1 MMLPSASRTF
11 AAAVV
16 VGLSLVASIA
26 FAPSKET
33 TSGAPETVTAPPQ
46 NEAHEDDVHAR
57 SVRHGTR
64 FDLTGSPQRDD
75 DQTLSTIKS
84 VGPLPAGPVQSA
96 GPLKSVGPVWTL
108 GPLKT
113 AGPNPV
119 GGPLVDANDVQGSH
133 P

>member
-1 MMLPSASRTF
+1 MLPFVSRTF
-11 AAAVV
+11 AAAAI
-16 VGLSLVASIA
+16 VGLSLVAAIT
-26 FAPSKET
+26 FAPSRGP

-64 FDLTGSPQRDD
+64 LDLTGSPQRDD

-84 VGPLPAGPVQSA
+84 VGPLPAGPVQGA
-96 GPLKSVGPVWTL
+96 GPLKSAGPVWTL
-108 GPLKT
+108 GPPKT
-113 AGPNPV
+113 EGPNPV
-119 GGPLVDANDVQGSH
+119 GGPLAVIDGVQGGR